1 MAKLYIE
8 ATSDKT
14 ARKATKGG
22 NEHINVKL
30 QAGNKILGHVELR
43 QHNDGTVYVR
53 WYDSQL
59 PFGNKGRCKVL
70 QITNIYS

>member
-14 ARKATKGG
+14 ARIASKGG
-22 NEHINVKL
+22 DEMVNVKL
-30 QAGNKILGHVELR
+30 QAGNRILGHVELR
-43 QHNDGTVYVR
+43 HHSDGTVYVR

-59 PFGNKGRCKVL
+59 PFGNDGKCKVL
-70 QITNIYS
+70 QVTNIYK